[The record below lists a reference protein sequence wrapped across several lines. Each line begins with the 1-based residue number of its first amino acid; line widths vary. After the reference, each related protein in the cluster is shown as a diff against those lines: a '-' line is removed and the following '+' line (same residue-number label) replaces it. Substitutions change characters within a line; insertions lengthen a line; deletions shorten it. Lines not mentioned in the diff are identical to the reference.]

1 MKQRSQSLIM
11 MVGNYNNCASFLLIS
26 IVFLFESPKNYHI
39 SFSLSPTVVEI
50 GFNPTVY
57 SVNEDSM
64 FVVLN
69 VENRNPAMERDV
81 HVQIATII
89 GTANSELRTCVY
101 ILTYISEKKN
111 HSLHAHI
118 FFGSI

>member
-11 MVGNYNNCASFLLIS
+11 MVGNYNIMLLTYPWLSEITFSAIYNSFLQ
-26 IVFLFESPKNYHI
+26 LFCFTVPKNYHM

-57 SVNEDSM
+57 SVSEDSV

-89 GTANSELRTCVY
+89 GTANSEL
-101 ILTYISEKKN
+101 
-111 HSLHAHI
+111 
-118 FFGSI
+118 